1 MSFIKQTTAPNGAL
15 TEYHKI
21 VKVELLNNSEQLNVQ
36 VGSWPNEQTFKS
48 GVPAIWNTYISV
60 PSDNLYEIAQQKV
73 VLTEEFLGAQI
84 VAEQITKTPEELQ
97 ADQWALVKSKRDQLL
112 TASDWRV
119 IKSVDTGIALS
130 SAWKVYRQIL
140 RDITTQS
147 DPFNIMWPQAP
158 TT

>member
-48 GVPAIWNTYISV
+48 GVSAIWNTYISV

-73 VLTEEFLGAQI
+73 LLTEEFLSAQI
-84 VAEQITKTPEELQ
+84 VAEQSTKTAEDLQ
-97 ADQWALVKSKRDQLL
+97 ADQWALIKSKRGQLL
-112 TASDWRV
+112 MASDWRV
-119 IKSVDTGIALS
+119 IKAVDTGEVLS
-130 SAWKVYRQIL
+130 DSWKLYRQSL
-140 RDITTQS
+140 RDITQQL
-147 DPFNIMWPQAP
+147 DPFNITWPEAP
-158 TT
+158 TI